1 VSEQQIPVSKVDVG
15 PAEEELVLRVLRSGQ
30 LAQGAMVAELEGR
43 FAEIA
48 GVRHAVA
55 VSNGTVAL
63 EVSLEALRHLEVVRA
78 GDEVLTSAFT
88 FVATANAIVH
98 AGLTAR
104 FADIGQDY
112 CLDPAVVTERLTDRT
127 RVLLPV
133 HLYGLPADMTALE
146 QLVRERGLFVVE
158 DAAQALGA
166 TVGERAVGSYGL
178 GCFSLYATKNVTS
191 GEGGMITTDSD
202 ELAELLRLLRNQGMR
217 DRYEYLVVGHNHRM
231 TDLQAAVALGQLG
244 RFEATNAARRRNAE
258 RLSAA
263 LAGLPGLV
271 PPAEPAGRRS
281 VWHQFT
287 VRVTEEAALGRDEL
301 ATRLR
306 EHGIG
311 SGVYYPR
318 AVFDY
323 GCFDGHPQV
332 VHDPAPLTATA
343 AEQVLSLPVHPLVGD
358 DGIDR
363 IGTVLRQLLDA

>member
-1 VSEQQIPVSKVDVG
+1 MSGREIAVSKVDVG

-30 LAQGAMVAELEGR
+30 LAQGAMVAELEAR
-43 FAEIA
+43 IAEIA

-78 GDEVLTSAFT
+78 GDEVLTSPFT

-104 FADIGQDY
+104 FADIGDDY
-112 CLDPAVVTERLTDRT
+112 CLDPAAVAERLTERT

-133 HLYGLPADMTALE
+133 HLYGLPADMTALAP
-146 QLVRERGLFVVE
+146 LARERGLFVVE

-166 TVGERAVGSYGL
+166 TVGGRDVGSYGL

-191 GEGGMITTDSD
+191 GEGGVVTTDSD
-202 ELAELLRLLRNQGMR
+202 ELAGLLRLLRNQGMR
-217 DRYEYLVVGHNHRM
+217 DRYEYLVVGHNYRM
-231 TDLQAAVALGQLG
+231 TDLQAAIALGQLG

-263 LAGLPGLV
+263 LAGLAGLV
-271 PPAEPAGRRS
+271 LPAEPAGRRS

-287 VRVTEEAALGRDEL
+287 VRVTEDAALDRDEL
-301 ATRLR
+301 AARLG
-306 EHGIG
+306 EQGIR

-332 VHDPAPLTATA
+332 VRDPAPLTAA
-343 AEQVLSLPVHPLVGD
+343 VARQVLSLPVHPLVGD

-363 IGTVLRQLLDA
+363 VGAALRQLLDA

>member
-1 VSEQQIPVSKVDVG
+1 
-15 PAEEELVLRVLRSGQ
+15 
-30 LAQGAMVAELEGR
+30 MVAELEGR

-88 FVATANAIVH
+88 FVATANTIVH

-301 ATRLR
+301 ATAPSRARDRQRRLLPSRRVRLR
-306 EHGIG
+306 LLRRPSAGGARPGAADRDRCRTGALAAGAPARRRRRHRSHRHRPQAAARCLTSPSSAPG
-311 SGVYYPR
+311 SWAPIT
-318 AVFDY
+318 
-323 GCFDGHPQV
+323 V
-332 VHDPAPLTATA
+332 VCSA
-343 AEQVLSLPVHPLVGD
+343 
-358 DGIDR
+358 
-363 IGTVLRQLLDA
+363 